1 LSQPPEKFPHHK
13 KASLA
18 KRLFSTAGR
27 AVGQAGMAVG
37 GVAGGLLRSA
47 GQTAK
52 GATDRARLTFS
63 GEVAETPP
71 WDLRTIAESLTRWLV
86 EEHQGRTDLQHQK
99 PPTIELTELGQVG
112 SFFEIVVEESG
123 LLGRRFRFLLRS
135 RPLSELSANFPS
147 GEQTF
152 HAELLLVMNWPREL
166 LIEPD
171 VSCLVWG
178 QAAAV
183 GPRNSAQDLGQRWLE
198 SELGGTFARKK
209 ILPRAKLAR
218 KAPPLPYFG
227 GEDTLNTALGSLLT
241 PTPGGQKLAGIL
253 ALAAP
258 GGTGKSYFLKCL
270 HQRTEN
276 RVIWAGVD
284 HQGLREGDDGVE
296 VLSRVLA
303 NLAKSLETQGVSM
316 ARFSKEYRL
325 FQKSRDSADSKG
337 SGFLSHFR
345 KAAETAAGINPIF
358 GAASAGVAF
367 LTSWGQEMK
376 EESEALAKDDSVMTL
391 TRMFVEDLEQ
401 WSEQEKAACL
411 LWRRPVLV
419 FDTYEWLAPL
429 IDVWVRTQLLSQ
441 DLLSK
446 AEAAVLVA
454 GRDHLLKTDTRW
466 TEWQHLTTCI
476 ELRPFS
482 RETAAAYLRSLGSA
496 EERLE
501 ELYQM
506 TQGSPLFLSL
516 VAHIKEP
523 DQAYSILSTR
533 ILEEVPD
540 PDRGDF
546 VRASILENF
555 DPSSLGRIFPE
566 RSPQE
571 LEQLL
576 TRLKQATFTVES
588 QGRRAFLP
596 SVRKVLQRN
605 LLMDIG
611 PDAFAQLET
620 NMQDA

>member
-1 LSQPPEKFPHHK
+1 
-13 KASLA
+13 
-18 KRLFSTAGR
+18 
-27 AVGQAGMAVG
+27 MAVG

-52 GATDRARLTFS
+52 GASDRARLTFS
-63 GEVAETPP
+63 GEVAETPL

-86 EEHQGRTDLQHQK
+86 EEHQGQTDLQHQK
-99 PPTIELTELGQVG
+99 PPTIELTELGQVS
-112 SFFEIVVEESG
+112 SFFEIVVVESG

-135 RPLSELSANFPS
+135 RPLSDLPANFP
-147 GEQTF
+147 GREQTF
-152 HAELLLVMNWPREL
+152 HAQLLLVLNWPREL
-166 LIEPD
+166 VTEPD

-183 GPRNSAQDLGQRWLE
+183 GLRNSAQDLGQRWLE
-198 SELGGTFARKK
+198 SELGGTFSRKK
-209 ILPRAKLAR
+209 ILPRAKQANT
-218 KAPPLPYFG
+218 APPLPYFG
-227 GEDTLNTALGSLLT
+227 GKETLDTALGLLLT
-241 PTPGGQKLAGIL
+241 PTPRGQKPAGIL

-270 HQRTEN
+270 QQRTEH
-276 RVIWAGVD
+276 RLIWAGVD

-303 NLAKSLETQGVSM
+303 NLAKSLEAQGVSM
-316 ARFSKEYRL
+316 TRFSKEYRL

-337 SGFLSHFR
+337 TGFLAHFR
-345 KAAETAAGINPIF
+345 KAAESAAGINPLF

-367 LTSWGQEMK
+367 LTSWGQQMK
-376 EESEALAKDDSVMTL
+376 EESEALAKDDMVMTL
-391 TRMFVEDLEQ
+391 TRLFVEDLAQ

-429 IDVWVRTQLLSQ
+429 IDVWMRTQLLSQ
-441 DLLSK
+441 ELLCK
-446 AEAAVLVA
+446 TEAAVLIA

-466 TEWQHLTTCI
+466 TELQHLTTSI

-482 RETAAAYLRSLGSA
+482 EETAKAYLRSLGAA
-496 EERLE
+496 EDSLDEI
-501 ELYQM
+501 YQM

-516 VAHIKEP
+516 IAHIKDP
-523 DQAYSILSTR
+523 DQAFTILSTR

-540 PDRGDF
+540 QERADF
-546 VRASILENF
+546 VRASVLDSFN
-555 DPSSLGRIFPE
+555 PSTLARIFPE

-576 TRLKQATFTVES
+576 GRLKQATFTAES
-588 QGRRAFLP
+588 HGRRAFIP
-596 SVRKVLQRN
+596 SVRKILQRN

-611 PDAFAQLET
+611 RDAYGQLEI
-620 NMQDA
+620 DLRDL